1 MVKKMLIPL
10 VGLAMGFALFA
21 ACSNDSDS
29 ANSPVS
35 GSVDS
40 TVAKVES
47 AAFTTENQSACGMTV
62 VGLKK
67 VEAETDSVHLY
78 MNEDGSAVLKEKMQS
93 ICSYKGETSNIS
105 LEKSGDTL
113 LVSIDYYEYPPD
125 TVIVSAE
132 LNEKMQFIRDK
143 GNKISNISVEKSNDT
158 VFFFVDY
165 YKNPPDTFV
174 VYNDPLGKNDT
185 LIMSRYPTPK
195 CGGICSADY
204 EINVPAEFVGS
215 KFVSVVRNGEAK
227 LYPIA
232 YVKE

>member
-1 MVKKMLIPL
+1 
-10 VGLAMGFALFA
+10 
-21 ACSNDSDS
+21 
-29 ANSPVS
+29 
-35 GSVDS
+35 
-40 TVAKVES
+40 VAKVES

-125 TVIVSAE
+125 TVVVSAV
-132 LNEKMQFIRDK
+132 LNEKMQSIIRDK

-158 VFFFVDY
+158 MLVSIDY
-165 YKNPPDTFV
+165 YEYPPDTVV
-174 VYNDPLGKNDT
+174 VYNDSLGKNDT

-204 EINVPAEFVGS
+204 EIDVPAEFVGS
-215 KFVSVVRNGEAK
+215 KFVSVIRNGKAL

>member
-1 MVKKMLIPL
+1 MMKKVL
-10 VGLAMGFALFA
+10 VPFVAVVVGFGLFA

-29 ANSPVS
+29 ANSQVS
-35 GSVDS
+35 GPNVAS
-40 TVAKVES
+40 VAKIES
-47 AAFTTENQSACGMTV
+47 ASFTAENQSNCGME
-62 VGLKK
+62 VGLMKS
-67 VEAETDSVHLY
+67 ESETDSVHLY
-78 MNEDGSAVLKEKMQS
+78 MNKDGSAVLKEKMQS
-93 ICSYKGETSNIS
+93 ICRYKGEISNIS

-113 LVSIDYYEYPPD
+113 QVSIDYYEYSPD

-165 YKNPPDTFV
+165 YENPSDTFV

-195 CGGICSADY
+195 CGGVCSADY
-204 EINVPAEFVGS
+204 EINVPAEFAGAR
-215 KFVSVVRNGEAK
+215 FVSVNRSGKAK

>member
-1 MVKKMLIPL
+1 MKKVIVPF
-10 VGLAMGFALFA
+10 VGLVLGLFV
-21 ACSNDSDS
+21 ACTNDSDS
-29 ANSPVS
+29 ANSLVS
-35 GSVDS
+35 GSDNS

-47 AAFTTENQSACGMTV
+47 ISYVASEGSCG
-62 VGLKK
+62 GSGDALKK
-67 VEAETDSVHLY
+67 DAFVNDSVHLY
-78 MNEDGSAVLKEKMQS
+78 MNKDGSAVLKEKMQS
-93 ICSYKGETSNIS
+93 ICRYKGEISNIS

-113 LVSIDYYEYPPD
+113 QVSIDYYEYSPD

-165 YKNPPDTFV
+165 YENPSDTFV

-195 CGGICSADY
+195 CGGVCSADY
-204 EINVPAEFVGS
+204 EINVPAEFAGAR
-215 KFVSVVRNGEAK
+215 FVSVNRSGKAK